1 MNNRVNN
8 NKLFINSYFEKIN
21 KVLTQD
27 HSEKI
32 LALYKKLTQAWKRN
46 KSIYICGNGGSA
58 GNANHIAND
67 FLCVLSRIHGKGLKV
82 ESLAANPSIITCI
95 GNDLGYDYIFSEQ
108 LKSKGSA
115 EDLLIVLSG
124 SGNSKNII
132 NAILVAK
139 KMKIYT
145 FGILGFDGGKAK
157 KILDNY
163 INFKINDMQISE
175 DIQMILLNICVK
187 KIMEENIS

>member
-1 MNNRVNN
+1 MKPKLD
-8 NKLFINSYFEKIN
+8 NKLFIKQYFEKLF
-21 KVLTQD
+21 KTLAQD
-27 HSEKI
+27 HSDKI
-32 LALYKKLTQAWKRN
+32 LQLYKILSKVRKQN

-67 FLCVLSRIHGKGLKV
+67 FLCVLSRIQGKGLKV
-82 ESLAANPSIITCI
+82 ESLAANPSMITCI

-115 EDLLIVLSG
+115 GDLLITLSG

-187 KIMEENIS
+187 KIMEESIS

>member
-1 MNNRVNN
+1 MKPKLD
-8 NKLFINSYFEKIN
+8 NKLFIKQYFEKLF
-21 KVLTQD
+21 KTLAQD
-27 HSEKI
+27 HSDKI
-32 LALYKKLTQAWKRN
+32 LQLYKILSKVRKQN

-67 FLCVLSRIHGKGLKV
+67 FLCVLSRIQGKGLKV

-95 GNDLGYDYIFSEQ
+95 GNDLGYDYIFSER

-115 EDLLIVLSG
+115 GDLLITLSG

-187 KIMEENIS
+187 KIMEESIS